1 MKEGGMRSYTNE
13 YRVSV
18 VDEEK
23 VVEMLVLV
31 IAQLCECD

>member
-1 MKEGGMRSYTNE
+1 MGSYTNE

-31 IAQLCECD
+31 IAQLCECG